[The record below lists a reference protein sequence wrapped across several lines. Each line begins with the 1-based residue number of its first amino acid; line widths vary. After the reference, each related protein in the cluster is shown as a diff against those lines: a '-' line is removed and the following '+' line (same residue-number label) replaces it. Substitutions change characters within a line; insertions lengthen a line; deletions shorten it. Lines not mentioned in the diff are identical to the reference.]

1 MWQVFS
7 LGSTFF
13 SALEQSIDKAN
24 MVKQNAIGLLSATW
38 IRIGAYSVIAYIGGY
53 LIMGEAPAL
62 IFGWMMVILGLV
74 NALNS
79 YFYSVLVRKLEIT
92 TSGVIF
98 NLAPLVFLF
107 IDIVLLKK
115 GLTTTEICGV
125 LLLVVGGILFLGRK
139 HLIEK
144 FGKDKRLAVFG
155 MFIFGV
161 FYLAFQNYLFQYYS
175 VHYHIP
181 VTDYLLSLGIW
192 TFVFI
197 TLGLIFS
204 SLRGTR
210 VKSNFRVYMHYTA
223 GSLVSKT
230 ANYGASF
237 FLLKA
242 LMLATVSQVYAMEA
256 FFPIMLMFLVLILQ
270 GSMHIKMQEDIS
282 REALFHKI
290 TGIVLIS
297 VGIFLVR

>member
-1 MWQVFS
+1 
-7 LGSTFF
+7 
-13 SALEQSIDKAN
+13 
-24 MVKQNAIGLLSATW
+24 MVKQQAIGLLSATW
-38 IRIGAYSVIAYIGGY
+38 IRIGTYCVIAYIGGY
-53 LIMGEAPAL
+53 LIMGETPAL
-62 IFGWMMVILGLV
+62 ILGWMMVILGLI

-79 YFYSVLVRKLEIT
+79 YFYSVLVRRLEIT

-115 GLTTTEICGV
+115 GLSLTEICGV

-161 FYLAFQNYLFQYYS
+161 FYLGFQNYLFQYYS
-175 VHYHIP
+175 LHYHIP
-181 VTDYLLSLGIW
+181 ETNYLLSLGMW

-197 TLGLIFS
+197 TAGLIFS

-210 VKSNFRVYMHYTA
+210 VKSNLRVYMHYTA
-223 GSLVSKT
+223 GSFAAKT
-230 ANYGASF
+230 ANYGATY

-242 LMLATVSQVYAMEA
+242 LLLASVSQVYAMEA

-270 GSMHIKMQEDIS
+270 GSMHIKMQEDMS
-282 REALFHKI
+282 REALLHKI
-290 TGIVLIS
+290 TGVILIS
-297 VGIFLVR
+297 AGIFLVK